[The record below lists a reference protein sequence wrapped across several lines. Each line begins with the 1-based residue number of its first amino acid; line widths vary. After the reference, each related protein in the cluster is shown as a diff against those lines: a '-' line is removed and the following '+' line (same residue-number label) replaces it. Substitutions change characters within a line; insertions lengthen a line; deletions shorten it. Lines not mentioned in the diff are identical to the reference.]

1 MDICAR
7 VDMNVGIS
15 FVRLSIVNANECVR
29 IVSGQHMARN
39 TRATQTPG
47 RERFFLQG
55 GVRVA
60 RCSCLGCSRAER
72 VRGRVLWLQHV
83 RRVCEARTG
92 RAWAACKALWR
103 AKQARGWSRVGSAA
117 SGHGLRQPRATGY
130 G

>member
-55 GVRVA
+55 A
-60 RCSCLGCSRAER
+60 RD
-72 VRGRVLWLQHV
+72 RGRPDSG
-83 RRVCEARTG
+83 RRQRQRPEREQSESEGDQGCEEIKIVMRWT
-92 RAWAACKALWR
+92 
-103 AKQARGWSRVGSAA
+103 
-117 SGHGLRQPRATGY
+117 
-130 G
+130 

>member
-55 GVRVA
+55 
-60 RCSCLGCSRAER
+60 ER
-72 VRGRVLWLQHV
+72 
-83 RRVCEARTG
+83 
-92 RAWAACKALWR
+92 
-103 AKQARGWSRVGSAA
+103 
-117 SGHGLRQPRATGY
+117 
-130 G
+130 

>member
-15 FVRLSIVNANECVR
+15 FVRLSIVNAKECVR

-55 GVRVA
+55 EIAVFRSMVTSEPDRLPGA
-60 RCSCLGCSRAER
+60 T
-72 VRGRVLWLQHV
+72 
-83 RRVCEARTG
+83 RT
-92 RAWAACKALWR
+92 R
-103 AKQARGWSRVGSAA
+103 
-117 SGHGLRQPRATGY
+117 
-130 G
+130 

>member
-55 GVRVA
+55 A
-60 RCSCLGCSRAER
+60 PSC
-72 VRGRVLWLQHV
+72 
-83 RRVCEARTG
+83 
-92 RAWAACKALWR
+92 
-103 AKQARGWSRVGSAA
+103 ARGVA
-117 SGHGLRQPRATGY
+117 PTRACQLTRLDLT
-130 G
+130 

>member
-55 GVRVA
+55 ELWDCFTRRVPWGA
-60 RCSCLGCSRAER
+60 LELLGGCS
-72 VRGRVLWLQHV
+72 GM
-83 RRVCEARTG
+83 
-92 RAWAACKALWR
+92 
-103 AKQARGWSRVGSAA
+103 
-117 SGHGLRQPRATGY
+117 
-130 G
+130 

>member
-55 GVRVA
+55 ECLCA
-60 RCSCLGCSRAER
+60 RHTLD
-72 VRGRVLWLQHV
+72 
-83 RRVCEARTG
+83 
-92 RAWAACKALWR
+92 
-103 AKQARGWSRVGSAA
+103 WSY
-117 SGHGLRQPRATGY
+117 SGITSDPYELVV
-130 G
+130 

>member
-7 VDMNVGIS
+7 VDMNLGIS

-55 GVRVA
+55 GRSYAWVSA
-60 RCSCLGCSRAER
+60 D
-72 VRGRVLWLQHV
+72 GRIQL
-83 RRVCEARTG
+83 
-92 RAWAACKALWR
+92 
-103 AKQARGWSRVGSAA
+103 S
-117 SGHGLRQPRATGY
+117 
-130 G
+130 